1 MLDLDKISEE
11 LFNKIRGRFSE
22 VTIGDQ
28 EGTVTNVPKD
38 ARYFDF
44 KYDEDSNVSVSIS
57 EKDGVVIMYNNEL
70 FTKEQS
76 IQKSNWYS
84 FLKELRSFARKRLL
98 NFDVRD
104 ITKSN
109 LNKRDYKYLATNSG
123 DDNMTESKLYG
134 TGKVS
139 YQNVD
144 SARIVIKHTE
154 SVNQERAGGRT
165 QKIGTIHIESVE
177 GERFKYPF
185 KHLNGARAMA
195 RHVAEGGNAYDDF
208 GKHIVGMSE
217 ELSKLKKF
225 KNHMSRN
232 GVMAEGLAEYSD
244 VVNDR
249 IDAVKRTVETL
260 QRKNVYAEAVANFE
274 STILEDVPDD
284 VSSNWIDQLTIRQ
297 FNEELSDVFP
307 YIYKLVSEH
316 TKALSLGP
324 QELLGEAVGQQIFL
338 DFQKHLTD
346 IERTTDTEEFTA
358 KLEGLGYRSADSE
371 DYEIDLDD
379 VPVKITIDA
388 FGSVQEGEFKIVSVV
403 GDDGTQYVLDQT
415 DTWDIGMYTD
425 AFSDALATESAEE
438 IGIDAHF
445 DGMMGQFGEETA
457 EETMVCKDC
466 GDEMHKPTSDCKH
479 DCDDE
484 SGSWWM
490 PKSESSYNEE
500 EVSEAYINTSKDAI
514 DVLGALRGKGKK
526 IERGQDDDQGNLANA
541 YANDVWDVYSFI
553 EARTK
558 GFKGL
563 DKSAMA
569 SIEAMMKLRGE
580 AKKLERDADSGK
592 NGKFGN
598 QIVNTLY
605 PVIEYLYT
613 TDFDRNAKEDEAE
626 CDDDPAMG
634 KEGAPAPKEQKTP
647 LGEFIVSYY
656 DREAGEFPK
665 GETAIL
671 TMIEKDYGEQYITP
685 AKQFIGR
692 LQATVEQ
699 HQMQTQPQQMETEGS
714 GMEADEVQA
723 ILAKHPKAAAAL
735 KQGADIMDHDDL
747 YDDLYAYFADSGD
760 MPYGIQKARDGDP
773 YDWVHDKLDS
783 LGLLG
788 EESQNMDRIREL
800 AGLR

>member
-28 EGTVTNVPKD
+28 EGNVTNVPTD

-217 ELSKLKKF
+217 ELNKLKKF

-232 GVMAEGLAEYSD
+232 GVMAESLAEYSD
-244 VVNDR
+244 VINDR

-274 STILEDVPDD
+274 STILEDVPED
-284 VSSNWIDQLTIRQ
+284 VSSNWVDQLTIRQ
-297 FNEELSDVFP
+297 FNEELSDIFP

-316 TKALSLGP
+316 TKALALGP
-324 QELLGEAVGQQIFL
+324 EELLGEASDDEIEEARSSASDQAAKAGAYNGGKSLAGKQHGKADL
-338 DFQKHLTD
+338 AHKLKGDALQKHRD
-346 IERTTDTEEFTA
+346 AGVAKMDAEDEAAKKAQRDKFAAMKGESVEE
-358 KLEGLGYRSADSE
+358 SE
-371 DYEIDLDD
+371 
-379 VPVKITIDA
+379 
-388 FGSVQEGEFKIVSVV
+388 
-403 GDDGTQYVLDQT
+403 
-415 DTWDIGMYTD
+415 
-425 AFSDALATESAEE
+425 
-438 IGIDAHF
+438 IDAHF
-445 DGMMGQFGEETA
+445 EGLMGQFA
-457 EETMVCKDC
+457 DV
-466 GDEMHKPTSDCKH
+466 
-479 DCDDE
+479 
-484 SGSWWM
+484 
-490 PKSESSYNEE
+490 NEE

-526 IERGQDDDQGNLANA
+526 IERGQDDHQGNLANA

-563 DKSAMA
+563 DKNAMA
-569 SIEAMMKLRGE
+569 AIEAMMTLRGE

-626 CDDDPAMG
+626 CGDDPAMG
-634 KEGAPAPKEQKTP
+634 KEDAPAPKEQKTP

-656 DREAGEFPK
+656 DRDAGEFPK

-685 AKQFIGR
+685 AKQFIER

-699 HQMQTQPQQMETEGS
+699 YQMQTQPQQMEAPDT
-714 GMEADEVQA
+714 
-723 ILAKHPKAAAAL
+723 
-735 KQGADIMDHDDL
+735 
-747 YDDLYAYFADSGD
+747 
-760 MPYGIQKARDGDP
+760 
-773 YDWVHDKLDS
+773 
-783 LGLLG
+783 G
-788 EESQNMDRIREL
+788 EHDRIRKL

>member
-57 EKDGVVIMYNNEL
+57 EKDGVTVMYSNEL
-70 FTKEQS
+70 FNKEQS

-338 DFQKHLTD
+338 DFSKELID
-346 IERTTDTEEFTA
+346 IERTNYSEEFTA
-358 KLEGLGYRSADSE
+358 KLDGLGFRAGSE
-371 DYEIDLDD
+371 EEIDLEGTP
-379 VPVKITIDA
+379 VNVKINAI
-388 FGSVQEGEFKIVSVV
+388 GNVQEGEFEIVSVT
-403 GDDGTQYVLDQT
+403 GDDGTQYVLDET
-415 DTWDIGMYTD
+415 DTWDIDMLTD
-425 AFSDALATESAEE
+425 TFSNALATEDTILQNHDTVMEPTISQEE
-438 IGIDAHF
+438 
-445 DGMMGQFGEETA
+445 
-457 EETMVCKDC
+457 
-466 GDEMHKPTSDCKH
+466 H
-479 DCDDE
+479 D
-484 SGSWWM
+484 
-490 PKSESSYNEE
+490 
-500 EVSEAYINTSKDAI
+500 
-514 DVLGALRGKGKK
+514 
-526 IERGQDDDQGNLANA
+526 
-541 YANDVWDVYSFI
+541 
-553 EARTK
+553 
-558 GFKGL
+558 
-563 DKSAMA
+563 
-569 SIEAMMKLRGE
+569 
-580 AKKLERDADSGK
+580 
-592 NGKFGN
+592 
-598 QIVNTLY
+598 
-605 PVIEYLYT
+605 
-613 TDFDRNAKEDEAE
+613 
-626 CDDDPAMG
+626 
-634 KEGAPAPKEQKTP
+634 
-647 LGEFIVSYY
+647 
-656 DREAGEFPK
+656 
-665 GETAIL
+665 
-671 TMIEKDYGEQYITP
+671 
-685 AKQFIGR
+685 
-692 LQATVEQ
+692 
-699 HQMQTQPQQMETEGS
+699 
-714 GMEADEVQA
+714 
-723 ILAKHPKAAAAL
+723 
-735 KQGADIMDHDDL
+735 
-747 YDDLYAYFADSGD
+747 
-760 MPYGIQKARDGDP
+760 
-773 YDWVHDKLDS
+773 
-783 LGLLG
+783 
-788 EESQNMDRIREL
+788 IRRL
-800 AGLR
+800 AGL

>member
-28 EGTVTNVPKD
+28 EGNVTNVPTD

-217 ELSKLKKF
+217 ELNKLKKF

-232 GVMAEGLAEYSD
+232 GVMAEGLAQYSD

-274 STILEDVPDD
+274 STILEDVPED
-284 VSSNWIDQLTIRQ
+284 VSSNWVDQLTIRQ
-297 FNEELSDVFP
+297 FNEELSDIFP

-316 TKALSLGP
+316 TKALALGP
-324 QELLGEAVGQQIFL
+324 EELLGEASDDEIEEARSSASDQAAKAGAYNGGKSLAGKQHGKADL
-338 DFQKHLTD
+338 AHKLKGDALQKHRD
-346 IERTTDTEEFTA
+346 ASVAKMDAEDEAAKKAQRDRFAAMKGESVEE
-358 KLEGLGYRSADSE
+358 SE
-371 DYEIDLDD
+371 
-379 VPVKITIDA
+379 
-388 FGSVQEGEFKIVSVV
+388 
-403 GDDGTQYVLDQT
+403 
-415 DTWDIGMYTD
+415 
-425 AFSDALATESAEE
+425 
-438 IGIDAHF
+438 IDAHF
-445 DGMMGQFGEETA
+445 EGLMGQFA
-457 EETMVCKDC
+457 DV
-466 GDEMHKPTSDCKH
+466 
-479 DCDDE
+479 
-484 SGSWWM
+484 
-490 PKSESSYNEE
+490 NEE

-526 IERGQDDDQGNLANA
+526 IERGQDDHQGNLANA

-563 DKSAMA
+563 DKNAMA
-569 SIEAMMKLRGE
+569 AIEAMMTLRGE

-626 CDDDPAMG
+626 CGDDPAMG
-634 KEGAPAPKEQKTP
+634 KEDAPAPKEQKTP

-656 DREAGEFPK
+656 DRDAGEFPK

-685 AKQFIGR
+685 AKQFIER

-699 HQMQTQPQQMETEGS
+699 YQMQTQPQQMEAPDT
-714 GMEADEVQA
+714 
-723 ILAKHPKAAAAL
+723 
-735 KQGADIMDHDDL
+735 
-747 YDDLYAYFADSGD
+747 
-760 MPYGIQKARDGDP
+760 
-773 YDWVHDKLDS
+773 
-783 LGLLG
+783 G
-788 EESQNMDRIREL
+788 EHDRIRKL

>member
-28 EGTVTNVPKD
+28 EGNVTNVPKD

-217 ELSKLKKF
+217 ELNKLKKF

-232 GVMAEGLAEYSD
+232 GVMAEGLAQYSD

-274 STILEDVPDD
+274 STILEDVPED
-284 VSSNWIDQLTIRQ
+284 VSSNWVDQLTIRQ
-297 FNEELSDVFP
+297 FNEELSDIFP

-316 TKALSLGP
+316 TKALALGP
-324 QELLGEAVGQQIFL
+324 EELLGEASDDEIEEARSSASDQAAKAGAYNGGKSLAGKQHGKADL
-338 DFQKHLTD
+338 AHKLKGDALQKH
-346 IERTTDTEEFTA
+346 
-358 KLEGLGYRSADSE
+358 
-371 DYEIDLDD
+371 
-379 VPVKITIDA
+379 
-388 FGSVQEGEFKIVSVV
+388 
-403 GDDGTQYVLDQT
+403 
-415 DTWDIGMYTD
+415 
-425 AFSDALATESAEE
+425 
-438 IGIDAHF
+438 
-445 DGMMGQFGEETA
+445 
-457 EETMVCKDC
+457 
-466 GDEMHKPTSDCKH
+466 
-479 DCDDE
+479 
-484 SGSWWM
+484 
-490 PKSESSYNEE
+490 
-500 EVSEAYINTSKDAI
+500 
-514 DVLGALRGKGKK
+514 
-526 IERGQDDDQGNLANA
+526 
-541 YANDVWDVYSFI
+541 
-553 EARTK
+553 
-558 GFKGL
+558 
-563 DKSAMA
+563 
-569 SIEAMMKLRGE
+569 
-580 AKKLERDADSGK
+580 RDAS
-592 NGKFGN
+592 
-598 QIVNTLY
+598 V
-605 PVIEYLYT
+605 
-613 TDFDRNAKEDEAE
+613 AKMDAEDEA
-626 CDDDPAMG
+626 A
-634 KEGAPAPKEQKTP
+634 KKAQR
-647 LGEFIVSYY
+647 
-656 DREAGEFPK
+656 DR
-665 GETAIL
+665 L
-671 TMIEKDYGEQYITP
+671 N
-685 AKQFIGR
+685 
-692 LQATVEQ
+692 
-699 HQMQTQPQQMETEGS
+699 TEGDEALTLSFLSASLKNKMKPVKRNPVASHAQSS
-714 GMEADEVQA
+714 GSGTHQDQHNKNKPDRKQKHKKPIQADESIKSQ
-723 ILAKHPKAAAAL
+723 LWAAL
-735 KQGADIMDHDDL
+735 NSK
-747 YDDLYAYFADSGD
+747 
-760 MPYGIQKARDGDP
+760 
-773 YDWVHDKLDS
+773 
-783 LGLLG
+783 
-788 EESQNMDRIREL
+788 
-800 AGLR
+800 

>member
-28 EGTVTNVPKD
+28 EGNVTNVPKD

-217 ELSKLKKF
+217 ELNKLKKF

-232 GVMAEGLAEYSD
+232 GVMAEGLAQYSD

-274 STILEDVPDD
+274 STILEDVPED
-284 VSSNWIDQLTIRQ
+284 VSSNWVDQLTIRQ
-297 FNEELSDVFP
+297 FNEELSDIFP

-316 TKALSLGP
+316 TKALALGP
-324 QELLGEAVGQQIFL
+324 EELLGEASDDEIEEARSSASDQAAKAGAYNGGKSL
-338 DFQKHLTD
+338 AGKGDGKADLAHKLKGDALQKHRD
-346 IERTTDTEEFTA
+346 ASVAKMDAEDEAAKKAQRDRFAAMKGESVEE
-358 KLEGLGYRSADSE
+358 SE
-371 DYEIDLDD
+371 
-379 VPVKITIDA
+379 
-388 FGSVQEGEFKIVSVV
+388 
-403 GDDGTQYVLDQT
+403 
-415 DTWDIGMYTD
+415 
-425 AFSDALATESAEE
+425 
-438 IGIDAHF
+438 IDAHF
-445 DGMMGQFGEETA
+445 EGLMGQFA
-457 EETMVCKDC
+457 DV
-466 GDEMHKPTSDCKH
+466 
-479 DCDDE
+479 
-484 SGSWWM
+484 
-490 PKSESSYNEE
+490 NEE

-526 IERGQDDDQGNLANA
+526 IERGQDDHQGNLANA

-563 DKSAMA
+563 DKNAMA
-569 SIEAMMKLRGE
+569 AIEAMMTLRGE

-626 CDDDPAMG
+626 CGDDPAMG
-634 KEGAPAPKEQKTP
+634 KEDAPAPKEQKTP

-656 DREAGEFPK
+656 DRDAGEFPK

-685 AKQFIGR
+685 AKQFIER

-699 HQMQTQPQQMETEGS
+699 YQMQTQPQQMEAPDT
-714 GMEADEVQA
+714 
-723 ILAKHPKAAAAL
+723 
-735 KQGADIMDHDDL
+735 
-747 YDDLYAYFADSGD
+747 
-760 MPYGIQKARDGDP
+760 
-773 YDWVHDKLDS
+773 
-783 LGLLG
+783 G
-788 EESQNMDRIREL
+788 EHDRIRKL